1 MFDFTPQ
8 LEDVPAFDPN
18 SAPSNVSFP
27 GAAPYAGIG
36 LTAAGGVFS
45 ALSQYQAGNQSASL
59 LRANAGIAGE
69 QARGEQE
76 SGAEQ
81 AELYRQHLN
90 ARIGAQSAA
99 RGGAN
104 VTMSG
109 SALRSLATTNE
120 LGAEDIARIQTNAAR
135 KAWGFQVTEQG
146 DLARAQM
153 AQGQGE
159 RSAIGS
165 LITTGAKAYGNWSS
179 EN

>member
-8 LEDVPAFDPN
+8 LQDVSADP
-18 SAPSNVSFP
+18 SITPMPSINFP
-27 GAAPYAGIG
+27 GITPYVGVG
-36 LTAAGGVFS
+36 LTSAGGAFS

-59 LRANAGIAGE
+59 LRANASIAGQ
-69 QARGEQE
+69 QAQGEQE
-76 SGAEQ
+76 AGAEQ

-90 ARIGAQSAA
+90 ARLGAQAAA

-104 VTMSG
+104 VTLSG

-135 KAWGFQVTEQG
+135 KAWGFEVTEQG

-153 AQGQGE
+153 AKSQGTS
-159 RSAIGS
+159 SAIGS
-165 LITTGAKAYGNWSS
+165 LITTGAKAYGNWAS
-179 EN
+179 ED